1 MKVKFMRMS
10 AITALIAMPLLMPAA
25 TAVADQSVTDIGPVR
40 TNPVEVSPGTFM
52 LSIQSPDGVVRA
64 ASLTCGPEGGN
75 HPNATTACE
84 QLFEADGFLER
95 VPAAQSMCP
104 AIYEPVTVEATGRW
118 NSQERSFVSSFG
130 NSCQAVAET
139 GGVIFQY

>member
-25 TAVADQSVTDIGPVR
+25 TAVADQSVTDVGPVH
-40 TNPVEVSPGTFM
+40 TDPIEVSPGTFT
-52 LSIQSPDGVVRA
+52 LSIQSPDGMVRA
-64 ASLTCGPEGGN
+64 ASLTCGPEAGT
-75 HPNATTACE
+75 HPDAITACQ
-84 QLFEADGFLER
+84 QLFEADGYLER
-95 VPAAQSMCP
+95 VPPAPSMCP

-118 NSQERSFVSSFG
+118 NSEERSFVGSFG